1 MSNGEYL
8 IKMGKKL
15 KAARLK
21 NKLSLSKVGK
31 QCNVHL
37 TSLWFIENGRSNVH
51 ILTLKSIA
59 DVYKMDVKEFCKFD
73 YGKEKETK

>member
-1 MSNGEYL
+1 MSHGEYL
-8 IKMGKKL
+8 NEMGKKL

-21 NKLSLSKVGK
+21 NKFSLPKLSKACGI
-31 QCNVHL
+31 HL

-59 DVYKMDVKEFCKFD
+59 DVYKMDVKDFL
-73 YGKEKETK
+73 

>member
-8 IKMGKKL
+8 TNMGKKL

-21 NKLSLSKVGK
+21 NKLSLQKLSDYCGI
-31 QCNVHL
+31 HM

-51 ILTLKSIA
+51 LLTLKSIA
-59 DVYKMDVKEFCKFD
+59 DVYKMDVKEFL
-73 YGKEKETK
+73 